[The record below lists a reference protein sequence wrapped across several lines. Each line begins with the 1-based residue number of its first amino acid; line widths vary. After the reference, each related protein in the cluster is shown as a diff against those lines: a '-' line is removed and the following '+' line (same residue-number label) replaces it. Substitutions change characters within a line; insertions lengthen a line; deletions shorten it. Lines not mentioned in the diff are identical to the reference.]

1 MKSITK
7 RTLLCAALLGAS
19 LASAA
24 SVFEVTTD
32 GKATAFYLEAGV
44 VEVGGNFL
52 YIEVTTPDG
61 KHESLKTSCFPL
73 VDDKGC
79 LFPWKYYGELVP
91 ANARAY
97 VVLPR
102 VWPKGT
108 RFEVILLDR
117 DGAELKRAACE
128 N

>member
-1 MKSITK
+1 MKSVSK
-7 RTLLCAALLGAS
+7 RILLCAALLGTS

-32 GKATAFYLEAGV
+32 GKATAFYLEAGAI
-44 VEVGGNFL
+44 EAGGNFL

-73 VDDKGC
+73 VDDNGC
-79 LFPWKYYGELVP
+79 IFKWKNYGDLVP

-102 VWPKGT
+102 TWPKGT

-117 DGAELKRAACE
+117 DGAELQRASYGL
-128 N
+128 

>member
-7 RTLLCAALLGAS
+7 RIWLCAALLGAN

-32 GKATAFYLEAGV
+32 GQATAFYLEAGV

-79 LFPWKYYGELVP
+79 IFPWKYYGELVP

-117 DGAELKRAACE
+117 DGAELKRAIYQK
-128 N
+128 